1 VYNCGQSF
9 GVERFKKVEIYAVYR
24 DDGGQIISKKA
35 IAVA

>member
-1 VYNCGQSF
+1 LKRN
-9 GVERFKKVEIYAVYR
+9 KKVEIYAVYR